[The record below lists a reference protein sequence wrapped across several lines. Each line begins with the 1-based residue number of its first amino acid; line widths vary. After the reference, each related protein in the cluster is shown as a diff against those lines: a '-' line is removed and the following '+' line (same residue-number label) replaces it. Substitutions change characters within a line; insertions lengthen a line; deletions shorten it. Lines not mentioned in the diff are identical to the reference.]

1 MIPVTAEPGKIVEA
15 ARGLRRGVRDV
26 RDRHVHR
33 RRTWCHVALAGIVAS
48 GRAYVMVDGADGNDV
63 VKVFSQRWSGVMLGD
78 ALAVPDS
85 SFVVEDAVQ
94 LALAR
99 RGLQPLR
106 LAVQEQWLRTVV
118 VDGSAA
124 LGDGFLE
131 PMPIVF

>member
-1 MIPVTAEPGKIVEA
+1 
-15 ARGLRRGVRDV
+15 
-26 RDRHVHR
+26 
-33 RRTWCHVALAGIVAS
+33 
-48 GRAYVMVDGADGNDV
+48 MVDGADGNDV